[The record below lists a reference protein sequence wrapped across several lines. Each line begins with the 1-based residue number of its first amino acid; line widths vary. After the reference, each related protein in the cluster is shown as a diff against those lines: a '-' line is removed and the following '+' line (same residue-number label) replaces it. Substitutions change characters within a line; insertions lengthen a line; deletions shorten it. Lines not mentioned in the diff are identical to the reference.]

1 MIMVL
6 VRWLMSA
13 LVLLIIAEV
22 VPGISISGWY
32 AAIIAAL
39 VLGLLNALVKP
50 VLVLLTFP
58 ITIVTLGLSVLVING
73 LLFWFA
79 SSFLDGFDV
88 TGFWSAFL
96 GALIMTVFS
105 SVISLSTKSK

>member
-1 MIMVL
+1 MFLLI
-6 VRWLMSA
+6 RWLMSA

-50 VLVLLTFP
+50 ILVVLTLP
-58 ITIVTLGLSVLVING
+58 ITVVTLGLSILVING

-79 SSFLDGFDV
+79 ASFLDGFV
-88 TGFWSAFL
+88 VSGFWAAFF
-96 GALIMTVFS
+96 GALIMSLFS
-105 SVISLSTKSK
+105 SLVSLSTKNK

>member
-1 MIMVL
+1 M
-6 VRWLMSA
+6 
-13 LVLLIIAEV
+13 LLIIAEV

-50 VLVLLTFP
+50 VLLFLTFP
-58 ITIVTLGLSVLVING
+58 ITIVTLGLFVFIINA

-79 SSFLDGFDV
+79 SSFLDGFAV
-88 TGFWSAFL
+88 TGFWAAFF
-96 GALIMTVFS
+96 GALLMSVFS
-105 SVISLSTKSK
+105 SIISLSTKSK